1 MRPHIV
7 YYDPG
12 EQSQVV
18 TREVPDL
25 AGKRVVIVED
35 EGLTLLQI
43 RRVLVSAGMTI
54 VGTAINGAEGIEVVL
69 RERPDLV
76 MMDVRMPVL
85 DGIQAA
91 QKILDVYEVCIVMVT
106 AFSDETYR
114 RESDKIGA
122 CGYVVKPI
130 SGDTLLPEL
139 QALMAQFHRVN

>member
-12 EQSQVV
+12 ERSPIVG
-18 TREVPDL
+18 EVPDL

-35 EGLTLLQI
+35 EGLTLLQL
-43 RRVLVSAGMTI
+43 RRVLVGAGMTI

-106 AFSDETYR
+106 AFSDESYR

-122 CGYVVKPI
+122 CGYVIKPI